1 MLALFSFTGYG
12 SNRQTH
18 LQVLDGIAFFDVN
31 SISLALYSKGLR
43 PTQISATQIKARISL
58 ALYSKGLRRMTGCRL
73 DRSMGISLALN
84 SKGLRLSF
92 VNGFR
97 PY

>member
-31 SISLALYSKGLR
+31 
-43 PTQISATQIKARISL
+43 RISL
-58 ALYSKGLRRMTGCRL
+58 ALYSKGLRLNDAHTFKAVLYFPRPVFK
-73 DRSMGISLALN
+73 GI
-84 SKGLRLSF
+84 KTTHPGRF
-92 VNGFR
+92 
-97 PY
+97 P

>member
-31 SISLALYSKGLR
+31 
-43 PTQISATQIKARISL
+43 RISL
-58 ALYSKGLRRMTGCRL
+58 ALYSKGLRQ
-73 DRSMGISLALN
+73 
-84 SKGLRLSF
+84 SKLIYLIAAKVFPSPCIQRD
-92 VNGFR
+92 
-97 PY
+97 